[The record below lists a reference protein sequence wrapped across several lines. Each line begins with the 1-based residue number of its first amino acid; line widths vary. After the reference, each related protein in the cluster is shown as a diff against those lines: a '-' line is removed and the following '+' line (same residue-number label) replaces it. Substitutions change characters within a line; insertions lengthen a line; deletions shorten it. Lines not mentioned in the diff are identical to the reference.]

1 MSNAPDLILTD
12 APTSAEVA
20 LISDHLDQFNTDVT
34 DIEDRK
40 PLAVLVKDSQ
50 TGKVLGGLTGRTSL
64 GLMFVDLFHLPAS
77 LRGSGLGSRI
87 LRMAEEEA
95 KRRGCK
101 AAVLYTISF
110 QAPDFYRRHGWDVF
124 GEIPCDPP
132 GTSRIFMRKQ
142 LV

>member
-1 MSNAPDLILTD
+1 MTNIPELILTD
-12 APTSAEVA
+12 APTRAEVA

-40 PLAVLVKDSQ
+40 PLAVLVKDPE
-50 TGKVLGGLTGRTSL
+50 TGEVLGGLTGRTSL

-77 LRGSGLGSRI
+77 LRGNGLGSRI

-132 GTSRIFMRKQ
+132 CTSRIFMRKQ
-142 LV
+142 LI